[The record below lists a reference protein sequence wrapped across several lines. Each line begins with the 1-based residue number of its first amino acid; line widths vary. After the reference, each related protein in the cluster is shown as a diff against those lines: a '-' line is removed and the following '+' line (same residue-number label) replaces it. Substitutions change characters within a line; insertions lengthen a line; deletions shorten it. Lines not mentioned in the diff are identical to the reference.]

1 MVLFCNLKKKK
12 KSQIQEFIKMQ
23 KYPINIMNYQEI
35 VRICD
40 VFFFFKIHHIL
51 QGIKEFQPYINEFN
65 SFEDA
70 FDMMWTTLSQQM
82 ATHAC
87 TAKILLSRIGFL
99 TIARGADFTIPKT
112 FKTLP
117 HEWIKRKLARILFY
131 SMLIIL

>member
-1 MVLFCNLKKKK
+1 MVLFCNLKKK

-117 HEWIKRKLARILFY
+117 MNELNANLQEYCFIQCW
-131 SMLIIL
+131 